1 MHPPHILVLCV
12 KKEFRL
18 NKREMVL
25 KAAEVIEVKA
35 ILLPDNFDHALI
47 GYTIPEDS
55 RTAVVGVYD
64 YDKAACRP
72 SIDRKCAVDL
82 DLEDALLCK
91 IKESKRKS
99 PK

>member
-1 MHPPHILVLCV
+1 MI
-12 KKEFRL
+12 
-18 NKREMVL
+18 L

-35 ILLPDNFDHALI
+35 ILLPNNFDHALI

-55 RTAVVGVYD
+55 RTAIGVYD

-82 DLEDALLCK
+82 DLEDALLDAIRAIEGDVK
-91 IKESKRKS
+91 PVIIHTGNDA
-99 PK
+99 